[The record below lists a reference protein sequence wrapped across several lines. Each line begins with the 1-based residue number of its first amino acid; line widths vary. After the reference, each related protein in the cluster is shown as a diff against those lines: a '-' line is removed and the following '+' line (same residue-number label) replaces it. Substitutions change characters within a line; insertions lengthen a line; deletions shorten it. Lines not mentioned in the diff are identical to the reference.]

1 MSMTPKRRWRSRLAS
16 AESAA
21 VAGLL
26 CALGWAVGLRGLLE
40 SPGISAD
47 SLEIS
52 TFYAIPDAGRNT
64 LILLQLM
71 VFATIA
77 FLWFIGVIRNRLG
90 DNEPK
95 LFGTAFLGGAVLAA
109 VILLVGSAALAAPAV
124 LLRVGGVTPDPGAAS
139 ISRAMA
145 VVLLSVIAPR
155 AATLVILSTATLGR
169 TTGAL
174 PAWLVWLS
182 YAIGIIEFV
191 NVTVSEPTIYAFP
204 AWIALVSIVMLLRRP
219 TRHVLTDLE
228 QR

>member
-90 DNEPK
+90 DSEPK

-219 TRHVLTDLE
+219 TRHVLTELE